1 MTVYSSRLASYIS
14 DLIAQKHLLG
24 YSFAYGELALKWF
37 DEFCSENYPQET
49 TITRTMGLAWA
60 VRRPT
65 EKPVS
70 TAKRL
75 APVRE
80 LAKYMLR
87 KGVDAYVIP
96 DEFVKQPAVRYAP
109 HIFTDKELE
118 CFFHET
124 DSIHPHIHK
133 ECMEPLVMPVIFRL
147 IYTCGLRPQEGRL
160 IKRKDINLEEG
171 VLFIPESKRHKDR
184 FVVIPEDML
193 ELCRRYDT
201 IIRKKV
207 PQNEYFFPSGDF
219 TCYHAVTLEANF
231 KRYWK
236 NAGLWPETKGNNPRI
251 YDFRHTFATKR
262 LYQWMK
268 DGRDIDAC
276 LPFLSAYMG
285 HAHLSQTA
293 YYIHLVP
300 EIFPTLSGLDWERFS
315 KLIPEVAENEI

>member
-1 MTVYSSRLASYIS
+1 MTVYSSLLASYIS

-24 YSFAYGELALKWF
+24 YSFAYGELALKRF
-37 DEFCSENYPQET
+37 DEFCSENYPQES
-49 TITRTMGLAWA
+49 TITRAMGLAWA

-184 FVVIPEDML
+184 LLVIPEDML
-193 ELCRRYDT
+193 
-201 IIRKKV
+201 
-207 PQNEYFFPSGDF
+207 
-219 TCYHAVTLEANF
+219 
-231 KRYWK
+231 
-236 NAGLWPETKGNNPRI
+236 
-251 YDFRHTFATKR
+251 
-262 LYQWMK
+262 
-268 DGRDIDAC
+268 
-276 LPFLSAYMG
+276 
-285 HAHLSQTA
+285 
-293 YYIHLVP
+293 
-300 EIFPTLSGLDWERFS
+300 
-315 KLIPEVAENEI
+315 

>member
-118 CFFHET
+118 RFFMRQ
-124 DSIHPHIHK
+124 I
-133 ECMEPLVMPVIFRL
+133 R
-147 IYTCGLRPQEGRL
+147 
-160 IKRKDINLEEG
+160 
-171 VLFIPESKRHKDR
+171 FIP
-184 FVVIPEDML
+184 I
-193 ELCRRYDT
+193 
-201 IIRKKV
+201 
-207 PQNEYFFPSGDF
+207 F
-219 TCYHAVTLEANF
+219 T
-231 KRYWK
+231 K
-236 NAGLWPETKGNNPRI
+236 NVWNHWSCP
-251 YDFRHTFATKR
+251 
-262 LYQWMK
+262 
-268 DGRDIDAC
+268 
-276 LPFLSAYMG
+276 
-285 HAHLSQTA
+285 
-293 YYIHLVP
+293 
-300 EIFPTLSGLDWERFS
+300 
-315 KLIPEVAENEI
+315 

>member
-1 MTVYSSRLASYIS
+1 
-14 DLIAQKHLLG
+14 
-24 YSFAYGELALKWF
+24 
-37 DEFCSENYPQET
+37 
-49 TITRTMGLAWA
+49 MGLAWA

-184 FVVIPEDML
+184 FVVIPED
-193 ELCRRYDT
+193 T
-201 IIRKKV
+201 
-207 PQNEYFFPSGDF
+207 
-219 TCYHAVTLEANF
+219 
-231 KRYWK
+231 
-236 NAGLWPETKGNNPRI
+236 ETV
-251 YDFRHTFATKR
+251 F
-262 LYQWMK
+262 
-268 DGRDIDAC
+268 
-276 LPFLSAYMG
+276 
-285 HAHLSQTA
+285 
-293 YYIHLVP
+293 
-300 EIFPTLSGLDWERFS
+300 
-315 KLIPEVAENEI
+315 